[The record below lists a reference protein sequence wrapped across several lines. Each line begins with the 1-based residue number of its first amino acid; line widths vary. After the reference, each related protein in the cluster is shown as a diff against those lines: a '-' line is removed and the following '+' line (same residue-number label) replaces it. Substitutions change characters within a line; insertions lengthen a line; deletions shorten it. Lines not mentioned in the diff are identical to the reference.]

1 MFGKNKIALEKS
13 LHDRVKAAAEKAGYS
28 SVEEFVAHVLEREL
42 AKGEDGTRSDADVK
56 KQLEGLGYIS

>member
-1 MFGKNKIALEKS
+1 MFAKNKITLEKS
-13 LHDRVKAAAEKAGYS
+13 LLERVRAAAEKAGYS

-42 AKGEDGTRSDADVK
+42 AKGEDGARGDADVK